1 MRKSAKGEWSFME
14 RDFIALD
21 IETTGLSPV
30 KDKIIEIG
38 AVKVKNGEIVETFKK
53 LIDPQIKLTERIV
66 NLTGIT
72 DNMLEGKEQIET
84 VIHQFLKFAEELPLL
99 GHNIL
104 FDYSF
109 LKTAAT
115 KEKHSF
121 ERRGID
127 TLYISRVVHEELESK
142 SLGSM
147 CAYYNIV
154 NENHH
159 RAYDDAVASM
169 KLYFQLAKRENA
181 TSEVLCAKPLNYKPK
196 KIEPVTQKQKN
207 YLLDLLKY
215 HKIDIRQS
223 MDTMTKSEASRLI
236 DSILFQYGRKQQ

>member
-1 MRKSAKGEWSFME
+1 ME
-14 RDFIALD
+14 RDFVAVD

-38 AVKVKNGEIVETFKK
+38 AVKVKNGEIVETFSR
-53 LIDPQIKLTERIV
+53 LINPQIELTQRIV
-66 NLTGIT
+66 SLTGIT
-72 DNMLEGKEQIET
+72 DGMLEGKDKIET
-84 VIHQFLKFAEELPLL
+84 VIRQFLEFAEELPLL

-115 KEKHSF
+115 KEKFSF
-121 ERRGID
+121 ERKGID
-127 TLYISRVVHEELESK
+127 TLFISRVLHDELESK

-147 CAYYNIV
+147 CDYYGIV

-159 RAYDDAVASM
+159 RAFDDAQASM
-169 KLYFQLAKRENA
+169 ELYFRLAQNEKA
-181 TSEVLCAKPLNYKPK
+181 ASAVLAAKPLIYKPK

-236 DSILFQYGRKQQ
+236 DSILFQYGRKQE

>member
-1 MRKSAKGEWSFME
+1 ME
-14 RDFIALD
+14 RDFIAVD

-38 AVKVKNGEIVETFKK
+38 AVKVKNGEIVETFSK
-53 LIDPQIKLTERIV
+53 LIDPQIELNERIV

-72 DNMLEGKEQIET
+72 DDMLRGKDPIEK
-84 VIHQFLKFAEELPLL
+84 VIGQFLEFAQELPLL

-121 ERRGID
+121 ERKGID
-127 TLYISRVVHEELESK
+127 TLFISRVLHEELESK

-147 CAYYNIV
+147 CDYYGIV

-159 RAYDDAVASM
+159 RAFDDAVASM
-169 KLYFQLAKRENA
+169 KLYFQLAKSEKA
-181 TSEVLCAKPLNYKPK
+181 TNEVLAAKPLIYKPK

-236 DSILFQYGRKQQ
+236 DRIIFQYGRKQQ